1 MLLVGARKIMSVL
14 LSSSWISME
23 RSVSQTS
30 CTSATS
36 LTSSGGDGTC
46 SQLSMCSLVRFCS
59 SVHCRPGFKLCPRKL
74 QSIFVQLLP
83 DLLHMQLLQ
92 SSNQFSPI
100 SLDLPSPSRHCESA
114 PVLKPD
120 MANGSSK
127 LQPLFVQEMPPAMQP
142 QLLQSSIQPS
152 PSSLAVPLLS
162 TQATGFSPNLP
173 GEEATNDPV
182 SSSSNWRTWQMTS
195 PLSQEQSLWFPFTS
209 TPEDLSSSSQT
220 SCHSSHISRCSLW
233 LPRSSTHSCSSLLT
247 QNLKVQTGT
256 PVEVHLQLLQSS
268 FQESPTRLGFP
279 SLSSPHWEGEVEATF
294 TTLSVQ
300 EGEPLEQVHTFK
312 SSPVFSSQVFPSE
325 QVLPSSQNS
334 RSLQI
339 LLVQPGTPLGRQR
352 QLLQPSWL
360 QESPT
365 CLETPSRFTP
375 HPPDPE
381 DWGLALTVTASAPK
395 RIAAVKFLKCIS
407 VPSSL
412 AFRSKPVC
420 LFACW
425 RPWPLL

>member
-1 MLLVGARKIMSVL
+1 
-14 LSSSWISME
+14 
-23 RSVSQTS
+23 
-30 CTSATS
+30 
-36 LTSSGGDGTC
+36 
-46 SQLSMCSLVRFCS
+46 MCSLVRFCS
-59 SVHCRPGFKLCPRKL
+59 SVHSRPGFKLCPRKL
-74 QSIFVQLLP
+74 HSFFVQL
-83 DLLHMQLLQ
+83 QLLQ
-92 SSNQFSPI
+92 SSIQFSPI

-120 MANGSSK
+120 ISKGRAK
-127 LQPLFVQEMPPAMQP
+127 LQSIFVQLLPDSVHM
-142 QLLQSSIQPS
+142 QLLQSSFQLS
-152 PSSLAVPLLS
+152 PASLAAPSLS
-162 TQATGFSPNLP
+162 TQATTFSPNLP
-173 GEEATNDPV
+173 GEEATNAPV
-182 SSSSNWRTWQMTS
+182 SSSSSSWRTWQMTS
-195 PLSQEQSLWFPFTS
+195 PLSQEQSLWFPLTS
-209 TPEDLSSSSQT
+209 TPEDLSSSSHA
-220 SCHSSHISRCSLW
+220 SSHSSHISRCSLR
-233 LPRSSTHSCSSLLT
+233 LPCSSMHSCSSLLT

-256 PVEVHLQLLQSS
+256 PVEVHLQLLHSS
-268 FQESPTRLGFP
+268 FQESPTSLGFP
-279 SLSSPHWEGEVEATF
+279 SLSSPHWEVEVDATF

-300 EGEPLEQVHTFK
+300 EGEPLVQVHTFK
-312 SSPVFSSQVFPSE
+312 SSPVFSSQVLPSE

-365 CLETPSRFTP
+365 CLPTPSRLTP

-381 DWGLALTVTASAPK
+381 DWGLALTVTASVPK

-407 VPSSL
+407 VPSSSSL

-425 RPWPLL
+425 RP

>member
-14 LSSSWISME
+14 LSSSWISMD
-23 RSVSQTS
+23 RSVIQMS

-36 LTSSGGDGTC
+36 LTTSGGDGTC
-46 SQLSMCSLVRFCS
+46 SQLSRCSLVRFCS
-59 SVHCRPGFKLCPRKL
+59 SVHWRPGFKLCPRKL
-74 QSIFVQLLP
+74 HSFFVQLLP
-83 DLLHMQLLQ
+83 DFVHMQLLQ

-120 MANGSSK
+120 ISNGTQIG
-127 LQPLFVQEMPPAMQP
+127 LQPIFVQAVLPSAHM
-142 QLLQSSIQPS
+142 QLLQSSIHFS
-152 PSSLAVPLLS
+152 PASLVVPLLS
-162 TQATGFSPNLP
+162 TQVSALSPNLP
-173 GEEATNDPV
+173 GEEATNAPV
-182 SSSSNWRTWQMTS
+182 SSSASWRTWQMTS

-220 SCHSSHISRCSLW
+220 SSHSSHISRCSLR
-233 LPRSSTHSCSSLLT
+233 LPRSSTHSRSSLLT

-256 PVEVHLQLLQSS
+256 PVEVHLQLLHSS

-279 SLSSPHWEGEVEATF
+279 SLSSPHWAGEVEATF
-294 TTLSVQ
+294 TT
-300 EGEPLEQVHTFK
+300 F
-312 SSPVFSSQVFPSE
+312 SE

-365 CLETPSRFTP
+365 CLATPSRLTP

-381 DWGLALTVTASAPK
+381 DWGLALTVTASVPK
-395 RIAAVKFLKCIS
+395 STAAVKFLKCIS
-407 VPSSL
+407 VPSSSSL
-412 AFRSKPVC
+412 TFGSEPVC

-425 RPWPLL
+425 RPWPD

>member
-1 MLLVGARKIMSVL
+1 
-14 LSSSWISME
+14 
-23 RSVSQTS
+23 
-30 CTSATS
+30 
-36 LTSSGGDGTC
+36 
-46 SQLSMCSLVRFCS
+46 MCSLVRFCS

-74 QSIFVQLLP
+74 HSFFVQLLP
-83 DLLHMQLLQ
+83 DFVHMQLLQ
-92 SSNQFSPI
+92 SSIQVSPI

-120 MANGSSK
+120 ISNGRAK
-127 LQPLFVQEMPPAMQP
+127 LQSIFVQLLPDSVHM
-142 QLLQSSIQPS
+142 QLLQSSIQLS
-152 PSSLAVPLLS
+152 PTSLAAPLLS

-173 GEEATNDPV
+173 GEEATNAPV
-182 SSSSNWRTWQMTS
+182 SSSASWRTWQMTS

-220 SCHSSHISRCSLW
+220 SCHSSHISRCCLR

-256 PVEVHLQLLQSS
+256 PVEVHLQLLHSS
-268 FQESPTRLGFP
+268 FQESPTSRGFP
-279 SLSSPHWEGEVEATF
+279 SLSSPHWAGEVEATF

-300 EGEPLEQVHTFK
+300 EGEPLVQVHTFK
-312 SSPVFSSQVFPSE
+312 SSPVFSSQVLPSE

-375 HPPDPE
+375 HPPPDPE
-381 DWGLALTVTASAPK
+381 DWGLALTVTASVPK
-395 RIAAVKFLKCIS
+395 STAAVKFLKCIF
-407 VPSSL
+407 VPSRL

-425 RPWPLL
+425 RPWPD